1 MEIQQLVEMLTNSGT
16 SIIII
21 AFFMYRDIKFM
32 TQLQSTLQV
41 LVDTVTTLK
50 ETVEGAKESVKLT

>member
-1 MEIQQLVEMLTNSGT
+1 MELNQIVEMLTNSGT

-32 TQLQSTLQV
+32 GQLQSTLQV
-41 LVDTVTTLK
+41 LVDTVSTLK
-50 ETVEGAKESVKLT
+50 DTVDEFKTDVK